1 MHIIVPAMASSAQ
14 PLLSAQGVTDK
25 NKLLQLVEEA
35 PGWYAWS
42 MVLAWTPSLSSYSNQ
57 LPKDDTGYEASRI

>member
-14 PLLSAQGVTDK
+14 PMSAQGVTDK
-25 NKLLQLVEEA
+25 NELLQLVENVT
-35 PGWYAWS
+35 GWYAWS
-42 MVLAWTPSLSSYSNQ
+42 MVLALMHGLRFYSKQ

>member
-14 PLLSAQGVTDK
+14 PMSAQGVTDK
-25 NKLLQLVEEA
+25 NELLKLVEDV

-42 MVLAWTPSLSSYSNQ
+42 MVLAWTPGLGSYSNQ